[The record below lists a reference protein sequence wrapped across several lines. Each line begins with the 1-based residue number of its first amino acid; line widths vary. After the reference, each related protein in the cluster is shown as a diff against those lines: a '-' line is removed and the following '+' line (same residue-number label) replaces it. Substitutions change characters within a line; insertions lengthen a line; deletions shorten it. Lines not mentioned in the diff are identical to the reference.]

1 MSDPHKIVLILGNGF
16 DLDLGLKTSYKDFW
30 ESEYCPKDYPAP
42 LIKHL
47 NECWPDNKVAV
58 KWYDLENELL
68 NYYKLRLITHDYP
81 DVVPSN
87 LMEYIRNFD
96 PYEYTCR
103 AFTGIDPE
111 MEELVSLEYGK
122 YNKLPMWA
130 SIPFQEEFK
139 KSQESRDKHALE
151 LIKERLC
158 KYLSH
163 ITQVNQ
169 ESDKVSFQVLA
180 HLDEE
185 AKKGSEVNVYTFN
198 YTHVLLNGS
207 KLDAAKVHYMHG
219 RCADGNI
226 IIGTRDDKDYS
237 PSYDFLQKSFDPSF
251 NPPAIVSNLQEADE
265 VVIFGHSIG
274 ENDRQYFKAFFKQ
287 QTDFTNKHRKDITI
301 FTKDS
306 DSEHQIKRS
315 LQSMTDGNLSS
326 LFSLNNLQIIKT
338 GELEEDKEKLLDF
351 LVKHGKDELATREF
365 IGRCMHSDS

>member
-1 MSDPHKIVLILGNGF
+1 MSELRNIVVILGNGF
-16 DLDLGLKTSYKDFW
+16 DLDLGLQTSYKDFW

-47 NECWPDNKVAV
+47 NECWPDSKETV
-58 KWYDLENELL
+58 KWYDLENGLW
-68 NYYKLRLITHDYP
+68 NYYDSIRKTRIIP
-81 DVVPSN
+81 DVLTAEEKEFV
-87 LMEYIRNFD
+87 EYATPLHIQ
-96 PYEYTCR
+96 Y
-103 AFTGIDPE
+103 GIDNKYHNAAYS
-111 MEELVSLEYGK
+111 MLNKGYLVQNYL
-122 YNKLPMWA
+122 
-130 SIPFQEEFK
+130 SIFVIPYRDDMLQSSNWRDQKAFQ
-139 KSQESRDKHALE
+139 
-151 LIKERLC
+151 LIKEGLC
-158 KYLSH
+158 KYLTS
-163 ITQVNQ
+163 IYNVSQA
-169 ESDKVSFQVLA
+169 SGRVSFQVLA
-180 HLDEE
+180 NIDEE

-198 YTHVLLNGS
+198 YTPVLLNGS

-219 RCADGNI
+219 SCSDGKI
-226 IIGTRDDKDYS
+226 IIGTRDDIEFS

-251 NPPAIVSNLQEADE
+251 NPPAIVANLQEADE

-287 QTDFTNKHRKDITI
+287 QTDFTNKHGKDITI